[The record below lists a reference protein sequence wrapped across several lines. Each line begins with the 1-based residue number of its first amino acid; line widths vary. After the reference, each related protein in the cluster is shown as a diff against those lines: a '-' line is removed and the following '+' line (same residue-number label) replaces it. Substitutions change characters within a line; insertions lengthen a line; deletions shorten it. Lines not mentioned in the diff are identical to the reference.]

1 MASVEKLRKR
11 SKNVCVRCQRQKIKC
26 SGSKPCHSCSK
37 RNISCIFD
45 QKDRKVLV
53 TWGLGVSEAYWMSDN
68 RPRYI
73 SEPQQRAAYMENQ
86 GGGPS
91 DFSDLSRKSQFGP
104 FLALLGFAPLADADL
119 LQASMVKRI
128 RLAMGFLIQ
137 LIILVTLREQNTLK

>member
-1 MASVEKLRKR
+1 
-11 SKNVCVRCQRQKIKC
+11 
-26 SGSKPCHSCSK
+26 
-37 RNISCIFD
+37 
-45 QKDRKVLV
+45 
-53 TWGLGVSEAYWMSDN
+53 
-68 RPRYI
+68 
-73 SEPQQRAAYMENQ
+73 MENQ